1 MTGPITLTEY
11 ERRTVALDG
20 GAARALVAAA
30 GDRLRVGASTEPGE
44 YRLEATQHV
53 GSIVVP
59 GATVLIR
66 PKVALE
72 NLFVMLEV
80 GEPDWRPHDFTWD
93 TAGGLLPAFA
103 AFFARSVERMIGP
116 GLLYAYREE
125 HDLLPA
131 LRGRFDV
138 AAQFRRQGVAVPIP
152 CRYEEFTA
160 DVAENRVLRAAL
172 RRLAVTP
179 GVPPLVHRRLL
190 HLLARLDG
198 VADVYVDPDL
208 VDRLHFTRLNERY
221 RPALRLAQLVLR
233 DVTLADRAGARTASS
248 FLIDMNALFQDFVTA
263 RLQRLLRGRLEVLA
277 EPKGY
282 RLGEANRVVL
292 RPDLVFRRGGR
303 DVFVADVKYKL
314 LGDDLARNPD
324 YYQLLAYTTAMDL
337 PEGALIYCSAD
348 SGAPDQVITVKHAG
362 KRLWAYHLDLGNS
375 AANVAQEFAR
385 LSAVVWH
392 RLASPA
398 DTVRSSPSLRPW

>member
-233 DVTLADRAGARTASS
+233 NVTLADRAGARAASS

-282 RLGEANRVVL
+282 RLGEGNRVVL
-292 RPDLVFRRGGR
+292 RPDLVFRRGRR

-314 LGDDLARNPD
+314 LGDELARNPD

-337 PEGALIYCSAD
+337 PEGALIYCGAD
-348 SGAPDQVITVKHAG
+348 GGSPDQMITVKHAG
-362 KRLWAYHLDLGNS
+362 KRLWAYRLELSGPPTTASTSLSTLARWLVHHS
-375 AANVAQEFAR
+375 SR
-385 LSAVVWH
+385 LSSTIRQAPREDPV
-392 RLASPA
+392 
-398 DTVRSSPSLRPW
+398 